1 MGNLENDAI
10 LMTMWKFLLLTFLAL
25 SQGDV
30 WDENSSGEPRLCP
43 DGFEYIGDDETR
55 ARDIVFEVLDET
67 EPYSCYKIMTEPM
80 NYLDARDACG
90 ALNIKAKVLT
100 LDGLHESERFSREF
114 NETFGPSQ
122 SYLTSALFYEN
133 GWHWMGAN
141 ATANFTDIVEDNA
154 EDLACLTFVIDADLS
169 TLFVPVSCLEES
181 NFACEIRV
189 RTVTLQPWLVANW
202 FSVLLVF
209 LVVVLLISLC
219 ISTSMHRTRGPRRVY
234 RSSGSVFDQDN
245 PPSYSRATGQTK
257 AQRYMEKGREYL
269 AKVTITGQEENKA

>member
-1 MGNLENDAI
+1 
-10 LMTMWKFLLLTFLAL
+10 MTMWKFLLLTFLAL
-25 SQGDV
+25 AKADV

-43 DGFEYIGDDETR
+43 DGFVYIGDDETR

-67 EPYSCYKIMTEPM
+67 EPYSCYKIMDEPM

-90 ALNIKAKVLT
+90 ELNIKAKVLT
-100 LDGLHESERFSREF
+100 LDGLHEAERFTREF
-114 NETFGPSQ
+114 NETLLGSSQ
-122 SYLTSALFYEN
+122 SYLTSALYYEK

-141 ATANFTDIVEDNA
+141 ATANFTELVQWEGD
-154 EDLACLTFVIDADLS
+154 EDLACLNFVIDEDFS
-169 TLFVPVSCLEES
+169 TLFVPVSCSEES

-234 RSSGSVFDQDN
+234 RSSGSVFEHDN
-245 PPSYSRATGQTK
+245 PPSYSHATGQTK

-269 AKVTITGQEENKA
+269 AKVTITRQEENKA